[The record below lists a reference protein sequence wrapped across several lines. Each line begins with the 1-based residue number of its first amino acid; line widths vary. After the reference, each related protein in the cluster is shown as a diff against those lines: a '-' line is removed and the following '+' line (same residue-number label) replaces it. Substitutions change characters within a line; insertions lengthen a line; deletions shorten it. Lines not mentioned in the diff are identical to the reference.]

1 MKELPEPTKPTKPTE
16 PREPPEVR
24 EPRETGTVLYD
35 VPGPRARRRNL
46 LYTLLFV
53 LAVGGVLWWVVA
65 SLADKNQL
73 AWAKWAPFFTD
84 PRVWHTYLLPALR
97 NTVTAAALAMGLAL
111 PLGALLGIA
120 RLSDHRRLRG
130 TAGPVV
136 EFFRAI
142 PVLILMLFAD
152 AAYARFTGVSP
163 ESRPLYAVVTGLVLY
178 NASVL
183 AEVVRAGILALP
195 AGQTDAAKAIGM
207 RKGQTMAYMLLP
219 QSVTV
224 MLPALVS
231 QLVVIVKDT
240 ALGGAMLGFSELLAS
255 VRPMSANYG
264 ANTIASFTVVAVV
277 FVVLNLALTTFA
289 SWLERRLRRG
299 RRSSGGG
306 PPRSAAHGRSA
317 PDGGLPKPSA

>member
-1 MKELPEPTKPTKPTE
+1 MKDKP
-16 PREPPEVR
+16 
-24 EPRETGTVLYD
+24 TVLYD
-35 VPGPRARRRNL
+35 VPGPRARRRN
-46 LYTLLFV
+46 
-53 LAVGGVLWWVVA
+53 VLWSVLFLIGLAAVVWWVAA

-84 PRVWHTYLLPALR
+84 ARVWETYILPALK
-97 NTVTAAALAMGLAL
+97 NTVIAAALSMVIAL
-111 PLGALLGIA
+111 PLGAFLGIL
-120 RLSDHRRLRG
+120 RLSDHIVVRSV
-130 TAGPVV
+130 AGSVV

-152 AAYARFTGVSP
+152 AAYSEFTDISP
-163 ESRPLYAVVTGLVLY
+163 DNRPLYAVVTGLVLY

-195 AGQTDAAKAIGM
+195 TGQTDAAKAIGM
-207 RKGQTMAYMLLP
+207 RKGQIMTHVLLP
-219 QSVTV
+219 QAVTA

-264 ANTIASFTVVAVV
+264 ANTIACFTVVAVI
-277 FVVLNLALTTFA
+277 FIALNFALTTFA
-289 SWLERRLRRG
+289 SRLERRLRRG
-299 RRSSGGG
+299 KKTTGAVVGVEAVEELAAPGEHPDTRRGPSG
-306 PPRSAAHGRSA
+306 
-317 PDGGLPKPSA
+317 